1 MKDETETETTDGL
14 TEKQRRF
21 LEKIVKVD
29 MSTSATPKNA
39 RNAMRLFRVIASMNK
54 TMTLD
59 GVAEILIEY
68 GIKKPGG
75 GTNWSGKYIAYYRQ
89 RVRRLASM
97 GEGIFS

>member
-1 MKDETETETTDGL
+1 MKNKAANKSTDGL
-14 TEKQRRF
+14 TDKQRSF

-29 MSTSATPKNA
+29 MNTSATPKNA

-54 TMTLD
+54 NMTLD
-59 GVAEILIEY
+59 GVAEILIQY

-89 RVRRLASM
+89 RVRRLAGM